1 MCEEG
6 RLTAVFPDDYRDLL
20 TPEKR
25 AYAYLATIMKDGSP
39 QLTPVWFDMQGDRIR
54 INTARGR
61 VKEQNMKDRRQVA
74 LVISDPGDP
83 FRYLQVRG
91 RVVEIS
97 EAGGLEHF
105 NGLAEKYTGQPKWKN
120 YSGERRVI
128 FTIEPEYISTD

>member
-1 MCEEG
+1 
-6 RLTAVFPDDYRDLL
+6 LIA
-20 TPEKR
+20 EKK

-39 QLTPVWFDMQGDRIR
+39 QLTPVWFDMQGDRLR

-61 VKEQNMKDRRQVA
+61 VKEQNMRDRRQVA
-74 LVISDPGDP
+74 LVIVDPEDP

-105 NGLAEKYTGQPKWKN
+105 NGLALKYTGEAQWRG

-128 FTIEPEYISTD
+128 FTIEPENVSTD